1 MAYEDDMI
9 DAGFY
14 DEESYLEY
22 LLDEDDTR
30 SERQRWI
37 EEECSELELMADSGL
52 YTEEELMEE
61 VEERKRMRRQRFIKT
76 GQNKGITP
84 ILSDEEEESVG
95 YEYRQEEFEKDEDLI
110 SQIYNLVDKVLN
122 EIPLF
127 PTDGFDDDFYDNYDP
142 LELKFGIKVINNK
155 AYIHTFFIEPIC
167 YSKPPEID
175 ASLWRVTPTN
185 TFVIKDLTTKDEK
198 GKWIPDM
205 QAIFNMKIYY
215 YPNFYGNY
223 K

>member
-142 LELKFGIKVINNK
+142 LELKFGIKVIVATWKFFPGSRIFNFFLYNNK
-155 AYIHTFFIEPIC
+155 KPLDKNFQRLFCFALRSGVHVRPILLMF
-167 YSKPPEID
+167 P
-175 ASLWRVTPTN
+175 A
-185 TFVIKDLTTKDEK
+185 FVLF
-198 GKWIPDM
+198 GL
-205 QAIFNMKIYY
+205 
-215 YPNFYGNY
+215 Y
-223 K
+223 KVHEYFTECF